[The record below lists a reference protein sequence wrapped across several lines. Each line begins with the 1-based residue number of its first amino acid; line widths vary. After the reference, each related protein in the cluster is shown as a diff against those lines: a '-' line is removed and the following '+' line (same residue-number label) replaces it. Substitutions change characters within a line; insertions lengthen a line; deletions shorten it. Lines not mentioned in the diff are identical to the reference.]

1 MFCAY
6 FELQRQPKKAKVDGM
21 DVEYQFAS
29 CAFMAKRAQKDG
41 GLEISFAQKNK
52 WEKD

>member
-41 GLEISFAQKNK
+41 GLEISFA
-52 WEKD
+52 